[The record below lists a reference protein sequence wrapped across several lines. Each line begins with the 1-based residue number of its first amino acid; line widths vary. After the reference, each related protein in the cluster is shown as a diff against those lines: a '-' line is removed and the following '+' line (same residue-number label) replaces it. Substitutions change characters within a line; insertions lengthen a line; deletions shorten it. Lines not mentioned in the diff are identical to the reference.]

1 MPGMPDA
8 AKPPLCFDIAAEID
22 AVRALAEELTKMV
35 GVARALVDAGRAI
48 DLSGLDDQVGLLCA
62 KSLDLP
68 PDEGRRIRPRLI
80 ALSGSIEAL
89 SRTFTS
95 HAPPSS

>member
-1 MPGMPDA
+1 MSDTSPHALPSDT
-8 AKPPLCFDIAAEID
+8 AAEIG
-22 AVRALAEELTKMV
+22 AVRALAEELTTMV
-35 GVARALVDAGRAI
+35 GVARTLVEANRAV
-48 DLSGLDDQVGLLCA
+48 DLTGLDGQVGLLCA

-89 SRTFTS
+89 SRTLAT
-95 HAPPSS
+95 HAPPFS

>member
-1 MPGMPDA
+1 MSSTAPQTPASDA
-8 AKPPLCFDIAAEID
+8 ETAIE
-22 AVRALAEELTKMV
+22 AVRALAEELTKIV
-35 GVARALVDAGRAI
+35 SVARALIEAGREI
-48 DLSGLDDQVGLLCA
+48 DLEGFQGQVGLLCA

-89 SRTFTS
+89 SR
-95 HAPPSS
+95 AMAARGKPPL

>member
-1 MPGMPDA
+1 MPAMSQG
-8 AKPPLCFDIAAEID
+8 PPFQSSDLSSAIS

-35 GVARALVDAGRAI
+35 GVANALVEAGRAI
-48 DLSGLDDQVGLLCA
+48 DLTGLDSQVGLLCA

-80 ALSGSIEAL
+80 ALFGTIEAL
-89 SRTFTS
+89 SRTLAS
-95 HAPPSS
+95 HAPRFS